1 MSFAVP
7 SWILSLQDLTLGYK
21 YTPCSSEFRT
31 GLDHFRGWCAAL
43 SLPKIFRKYFEF
55 EKEGTNIQV
64 ELQPPRCREACA
76 TCARCSRT
84 RTQLQVLQIEVA
96 RLQNQLVSK
105 SRLCALSV
113 ANISGGAS
121 SGTSPRPLSKV
132 RTSFVTV
139 ERSGQMGIGLKRE
152 NSGTEPSMA
161 KRRTSFSIDEQDH
174 PKETVE
180 RKESIA
186 TEFQAR
192 KNSTA
197 IKETIPESAVETPQS
212 ESNKRL
218 GGGDQKKQ
226 TAKPTKV
233 EEKTTG
239 GPSNGHTNGSVKPAA
254 VKSADKPTTA
264 KTISKPAAISTAKTT
279 TAAKVSPKKA
289 RTPVPKTPTTP
300 VRSQVKQAPAKIPD
314 KKPEKKPEKKSSR
327 ASLASTNTSKP
338 ASKPATSTAHGS
350 APKTRIQ
357 PSPPQTGFVKPRP
370 KSPTRPIKL
379 PASLTAHTA
388 SSGSKTAIAP
398 PQTSSRQS
406 LSRASGNIQPTNSL
420 QAHHA
425 VSRSPSRASTT
436 GKTTLARKPSILKP
450 GHSRPSLGPP
460 PAALKK
466 QSSRQSL
473 PQQAAPADEGFLAR
487 MMRPTTSSASKT
499 IAEKTPLTPPKR
511 SQSVKRPET
520 KDGPPNVV
528 TPLASPAAK
537 PKAAPKE
544 VKDVAS
550 SSKATP
556 IKKEEKPKVVE
567 PVKAAKEEIV
577 KAPAEAAP
585 AEITEPAEEP
595 KAEVEEAK
603 LTEPDINHI
612 DEPVAAKEELVV
624 VEKETV
630 LVKDEPVVAPPAAK
644 VEALVPEVAKEEKHE
659 VSVVEEPVAKAEPEH
674 VDSDA
679 IVEQKASVPA
689 SMEELEDP
697 EDAKAR
703 QEIERLNA
711 EVMKA
716 QTEDVE

>member
-1 MSFAVP
+1 
-7 SWILSLQDLTLGYK
+7 
-21 YTPCSSEFRT
+21 
-31 GLDHFRGWCAAL
+31 
-43 SLPKIFRKYFEF
+43 
-55 EKEGTNIQV
+55 
-64 ELQPPRCREACA
+64 
-76 TCARCSRT
+76 
-84 RTQLQVLQIEVA
+84 
-96 RLQNQLVSK
+96 
-105 SRLCALSV
+105 
-113 ANISGGAS
+113 
-121 SGTSPRPLSKV
+121 
-132 RTSFVTV
+132 
-139 ERSGQMGIGLKRE
+139 MGIGLKRE
-152 NSGTEPSMA
+152 NSGTEPSMS

-174 PKETVE
+174 PKETAE

-197 IKETIPESAVETPQS
+197 IKETIPETAVETPQS
-212 ESNKRL
+212 ESDKRL
-218 GGGDQKKQ
+218 GGGDQKKES
-226 TAKPTKV
+226 TKHTKV
-233 EEKTTG
+233 EEKKTTG

-254 VKSADKPTTA
+254 AKSADKPTTA

-289 RTPVPKTPTTP
+289 KTPVPKTPTTP
-300 VRSQVKQAPAKIPD
+300 VRSQVKGVPAKTPD
-314 KKPEKKPEKKSSR
+314 KKPEKRPEKKSSR
-327 ASLASTNTSKP
+327 ASLAATNTSNP
-338 ASKPATSTAHGS
+338 ASKSATSAAHGS

-388 SSGSKTAIAP
+388 SSGSKTATAP

-436 GKTTLARKPSILKP
+436 GKATLDRKPSTLKP
-450 GHSRPSLGPP
+450 GHNRPSLGPP

-466 QSSRQSL
+466 QTSRQSL

-499 IAEKTPLTPPKR
+499 IVEKTPLTPPKR

-520 KDGPPNVV
+520 KDGPPKAV

-544 VKDVAS
+544 VKAVAS

-556 IKKEEKPKVVE
+556 VKKEEKPKAVE
-567 PVKAAKEEIV
+567 PVKAAKEEV
-577 KAPAEAAP
+577 TKAPAEAAP
-585 AEITEPAEEP
+585 AEIIEPVEEI
-595 KAEVEEAK
+595 KAEVEETK
-603 LTEPDINHI
+603 PIEPEISHV
-612 DEPVAAKEELVV
+612 DEPVAAKEEPVV
-624 VEKETV
+624 VEQETAPV
-630 LVKDEPVVAPPAAK
+630 EVEPVLAPPPAE
-644 VEALVPEVAKEEKHE
+644 VEAPVPEVAKEEKHE
-659 VSVVEEPVAKAEPEH
+659 ISAVEVPENAKEESVVNAEPEH
-674 VDSDA
+674 VESEA
-679 IVEQKASVPA
+679 IVEQKVVVPA
-689 SMEELEDP
+689 SVEELEDP
-697 EDAKAR
+697 EDKAAR
-703 QEIERLNA
+703 EEIARLNA

-716 QTEDVE
+716 QAEDVE